1 MKELKKDC
9 KTYTTKEGWALL
21 KVFPTATPVL
31 VFELNKKTLKPFEES
46 DSSLIS
52 REGIKKI
59 KGLEAKLRSIY
70 GILEPLIF
78 YVFCNTKT
86 GEIVIVDF
94 RKEDGAQASTWSRYL
109 CMSLFKE

>member
-21 KVFPTATPVL
+21 KVFPTTPVL

-52 REGIKKI
+52 GEGIKKI
-59 KGLEAKLRSIY
+59 KDMEAKLRSIY
-70 GILEPLIF
+70 GVLDPLIF

-94 RKEDGAQASTWSRYL
+94 RREDGAQASTRSRGL
-109 CMSLFKE
+109 CISISK

>member
-1 MKELKKDC
+1 MEELKKEC

-21 KVFPTATPVL
+21 KVVPTTPVL

-46 DSSLIS
+46 DNSLIS
-52 REGIKKI
+52 GEGIKKI
-59 KGLEAKLRSIY
+59 KDLGAKLRSIY

-94 RKEDGAQASTWSRYL
+94 RREDGKQVSTRSRDL
-109 CMSLFKE
+109 CISFSK